1 MKTIFTENT
10 TVGEIVAM
18 LPKASDVFKK
28 NKIDFCC
35 GGDRSLKEAA
45 DKRGVAIEELMSQL
59 QDLYAATDEKT
70 EKNWLTATYSELIDH
85 IINKH
90 HRYLLEEL
98 PNLSPYVTKVMRVH
112 GGNHPHLIKVH
123 KLFNELKTELEQHL
137 WKEESEVFPLIS
149 QFEKQPT
156 NENEQKMKKMIA
168 DLTNEHDKTGDII
181 KEIRRITNDYTLPNG
196 ACRTYQLV
204 YNRLEALESDLFEHI
219 HLENNVLFPR
229 ILQ

>member
-18 LPKASDVFKK
+18 FPKASDIFKK

-156 NENEQKMKKMIA
+156 SENEQKMKKMIA

>member
-156 NENEQKMKKMIA
+156 SENEQKMKKMIA

>member
-18 LPKASDVFKK
+18 LPKASDVLKK

-156 NENEQKMKKMIA
+156 SENEQKMKKMIA

>member
-156 NENEQKMKKMIA
+156 SENEQKMKKMIA

-181 KEIRRITNDYTLPNG
+181 KEIRRITNDYTLPNV

>member
-45 DKRGVAIEELMSQL
+45 DKQGVAIEELMSQL

-90 HRYLLEEL
+90 LRYLLEEL

-156 NENEQKMKKMIA
+156 SENEQKMKKMIA

>member
-156 NENEQKMKKMIA
+156 SENEQKMKKMIA

-196 ACRTYQLV
+196 
-204 YNRLEALESDLFEHI
+204 
-219 HLENNVLFPR
+219 
-229 ILQ
+229 

>member
-112 GGNHPHLIKVH
+112 GENHPHLIKIH

-156 NENEQKMKKMIA
+156 SENEQKMKKMIA

-181 KEIRRITNDYTLPNG
+181 KEIRRITNDYTLPDG

>member
-18 LPKASDVFKK
+18 LPKASDIFKK

-59 QDLYAATDEKT
+59 QDLYAAIDEKT

-98 PNLSPYVTKVMRVH
+98 PNLSPYVTKVMQVH
-112 GGNHPHLIKVH
+112 GGNHPHLIKIH
-123 KLFNELKTELEQHL
+123 RLFNELKTELEQHL
-137 WKEESEVFPLIS
+137 WKEESEVFPLIN
-149 QFEKQPT
+149 QYEKHPT
-156 NENEQKMKKMIA
+156 SENEQKMKKMIV

-181 KEIRRITNDYTLPNG
+181 KEIRRVTNDYTLPNG

>member
-1 MKTIFTENT
+1 MKTRFTENT

-156 NENEQKMKKMIA
+156 SENEQKMKKMIA

>member
-112 GGNHPHLIKVH
+112 GGNHPHLIKIH

-156 NENEQKMKKMIA
+156 SENEQKMKKMIA

-181 KEIRRITNDYTLPNG
+181 KEIRRITNDYTLPDG

>member
-1 MKTIFTENT
+1 MKTMFTENT
-10 TVGEIVAM
+10 AVGEIVAM

-28 NKIDFCC
+28 YKIDFCC

-45 DKRGVAIEELMSQL
+45 DKRGVAIEDLMNQL

-70 EKNWLTATYSELIDH
+70 EKNWLTASYPELIDH
-85 IINKH
+85 IIKKH

-112 GGNHPHLIKVH
+112 GGNHPHLIKIH

-137 WKEESEVFPLIS
+137 WKEESEAFPLII
-149 QFEKQPT
+149 QYDQQPT
-156 NENEQKMKKMIA
+156 SENEQKMKKMIV

>member
-90 HRYLLEEL
+90 HRYLLEEM

-156 NENEQKMKKMIA
+156 SENEQKMKKMIA

>member
-137 WKEESEVFPLIS
+137 WKEESKVFPLIS

-156 NENEQKMKKMIA
+156 SENEQKMKKMIA

-181 KEIRRITNDYTLPNG
+181 KEIRRVTNDYTLPNG

>member
-156 NENEQKMKKMIA
+156 SENEQKMKKMIA

-181 KEIRRITNDYTLPNG
+181 KEIRRITNDYTLPDG

>member
-18 LPKASDVFKK
+18 LPKANDVFKK

-156 NENEQKMKKMIA
+156 SENEQKMKKMIA

>member
-59 QDLYAATDEKT
+59 QDLYAAIDEKT

-156 NENEQKMKKMIA
+156 SENEQKMKKMIA

>member
-59 QDLYAATDEKT
+59 QDLYAAIDEKT

-90 HRYLLEEL
+90 HRYLLEEM

-156 NENEQKMKKMIA
+156 SENEQKMKKMIA

>member
-98 PNLSPYVTKVMRVH
+98 PNLSPYVTKVMRDH

-156 NENEQKMKKMIA
+156 SENEQKMKKMIA

>member
-156 NENEQKMKKMIA
+156 SENEQKMKKMIA

-181 KEIRRITNDYTLPNG
+181 KEIRRITNDYILPNG

>member
-1 MKTIFTENT
+1 MKTMFTENT
-10 TVGEIVAM
+10 AVGEIVAM

-28 NKIDFCC
+28 YKIDFCC
-35 GGDRSLKEAA
+35 SGDRSLKEAA
-45 DKRGVAIEELMSQL
+45 DKRGVAIEELMNQL
-59 QDLYAATDEKT
+59 QDLYAQTDEKT
-70 EKNWLTATYSELIDH
+70 EKNWLTASYPELIDH

-123 KLFNELKTELEQHL
+123 QLFNELKTELEQHL
-137 WKEESEVFPLIS
+137 WKEESEAFPLII
-149 QFEKQPT
+149 QYDQQPT
-156 NENEQKMKKMIA
+156 SENEQKMKNIVGE
-168 DLTNEHDKTGDII
+168 LTKEHDKTGDII

>member
-112 GGNHPHLIKVH
+112 GGNHPHLIKIH

-156 NENEQKMKKMIA
+156 SENEQKMKKMIA

>member
-137 WKEESEVFPLIS
+137 WKEESKVFPLIS

-156 NENEQKMKKMIA
+156 SENEQKMKKMIA

-181 KEIRRITNDYTLPNG
+181 KEIRRITNDYTLPDG

>member
-112 GGNHPHLIKVH
+112 GGNHPHLIKIH

-137 WKEESEVFPLIS
+137 WKEESEVFPLIN
-149 QFEKQPT
+149 QYEKQPT
-156 NENEQKMKKMIA
+156 SENEQKMKKMIA

>member
-59 QDLYAATDEKT
+59 QDLYATTDEKT

-112 GGNHPHLIKVH
+112 GENHPHLIKIH

-156 NENEQKMKKMIA
+156 SENEQKMKKMIA

-181 KEIRRITNDYTLPNG
+181 KEIRRITNDYTLPDR

>member
-98 PNLSPYVTKVMRVH
+98 PNLSPYVTKVMRVN
-112 GGNHPHLIKVH
+112 GENHPHLIKIH

-156 NENEQKMKKMIA
+156 SENEQKMKKMIA

-181 KEIRRITNDYTLPNG
+181 KEIRRITNDYTLPDG

>member
-156 NENEQKMKKMIA
+156 SENEQKMKKMIA

-219 HLENNVLFPR
+219 HLEKNVLFPR